1 MPSTQTDRLYG
12 MTTSVAVKPPCRV
25 QTTAAITLSGEQ
37 TVNGVA
43 VVTGD
48 RVLVKDQADNTTNGI
63 YIADTSAWSRAPDF
77 DGSLDAVDGTLVL
90 VHATSGPDQIYELSA
105 TNPVIIGTSAL
116 TFSLSSLTTSAFG
129 ATLIAAA
136 NAAAARTLL
145 AAVGGAEIQAQ
156 TYTAFTTGG
165 TNTAYTLT
173 PDPAITAYA
182 AGQSYWVTFAL
193 ASGAAP
199 TLAISGIATP
209 PNLVKQAADGT
220 YSNIAANDIPANHRG
235 RVTLLNATQAVVE
248 LPSSFGAT
256 GAISGITSINGGQIA
271 GNRRFNMNGDFA
283 INQELPATN
292 ADDTYAHDGW
302 YALTQTGTIA
312 VSTLSDVEDG
322 LTKMARLTQS
332 QAVAQRMGYAQIIEG
347 KRCKKHRGQQVTF
360 KVGRTRL
367 SSSAN
372 VRYAVL
378 EWTGTEDAVT
388 SDVVNDWTSSSYTA
402 GGFFNSTT
410 LTVSGVS
417 QQALTANTLTDG
429 SELTVTLGSTFNNII
444 LFEWTE
450 STVAQNV
457 TLDLGLAQI
466 EPSAVAT
473 EYEYRDDEM
482 TEVLRHY
489 CKTFD
494 DATAPATGAG
504 GGIQITS
511 TGSGNKDCFTWFFP
525 VPMRGTPDVITTY
538 NPTSANANWRDT
550 TGAADRTAAV
560 DLSSAKMVAVTSNP
574 GTNGNLLRIHIS
586 ASKRL

>member
-1 MPSTQTDRLYG
+1 MAYFLAPFGNTP
-12 MTTSVAVKPPCRV
+12 V
-25 QTTAAITLSGEQ
+25 I
-37 TVNGVA
+37 VNGVA
-43 VVTGD
+43 VVGGSIKTYLAGTSTPATTFTSISGAVSQGVSMTLDANGLPENGPVWMLGGQPLKFRFFNAAGVSILDDQDDISGIGDTTTVTDEWTLYSAAPTYISATSFSVTGD
-48 RVLVKDQADNTTNGI
+48 QTNTFQVNRRVKTNNTGGTA
-63 YIADTSAWSRAPDF
+63 YSRITASSFASSITTVTVINEFGALDS
-77 DGSLDAVDGTLVL
+77 GLDAVSNG
-90 VHATSGPDQIYELSA
+90 LSA
-105 TNPVIIGTSAL
+105 VNQSLPLSPIIA
-116 TFSLSSLTTSAFG
+116 
-129 ATLIAAA
+129 
-136 NAAAARTLL
+136 
-145 AAVGGAEIQAQ
+145 
-156 TYTAFTTGG
+156 
-165 TNTAYTLT
+165 
-173 PDPAITAYA
+173 
-182 AGQSYWVTFAL
+182 
-193 ASGAAP
+193 
-199 TLAISGIATP
+199 
-209 PNLVKQAADGT
+209 
-220 YSNIAANDIPANHRG
+220 
-235 RVTLLNATQAVVE
+235 
-248 LPSSFGAT
+248 
-256 GAISGITSINGGQIA
+256 SINGGQIA

-283 INQELPATN
+283 INQALPATN

-312 VSTLSDVEDG
+312 VSTLSDVENG
-322 LTKMARLTQS
+322 LPKMARLTQS

-402 GGFFNSTT
+402 GNFFINTT

-457 TLDLGLAQI
+457 TLDLGLAQG
-466 EPSAVAT
+466 EPGTVAT
-473 EYEYRDDEM
+473 EYEHRADEM
-482 TEVLRHY
+482 AEVLRHY
-489 CKTFD
+489 CHTFAD
-494 DATAPATGAG
+494 GTAPATGVAVG
-504 GGIQITS
+504 PIQIAS

-525 VPMRGTPDVITTY
+525 VPMRGTPDTVTTY
-538 NPTSANANWRDT
+538 NPVSANANWRDVT
-550 TGAADRTAAV
+550 AGFDRTAAV
-560 DLSSAKMVAVTSNP
+560 DLSSNKMVAVTSNP